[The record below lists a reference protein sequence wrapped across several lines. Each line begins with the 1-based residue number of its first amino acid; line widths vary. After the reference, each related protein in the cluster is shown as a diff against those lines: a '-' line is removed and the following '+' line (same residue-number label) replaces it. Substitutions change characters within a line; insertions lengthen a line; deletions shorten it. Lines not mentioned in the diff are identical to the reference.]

1 MKPQAMASLVA
12 AAALGAIMATASMAS
27 AEINRGGGLGAA
39 GRCPTRSEAQC
50 MASCAPAGSSAE
62 TVARCRAQCNYP
74 DRLPDDPLDCQ
85 YFTRAQVVAPNA
97 TARAGA
103 QRHQ

>member
-1 MKPQAMASLVA
+1 MKPQTLASLLA
-12 AAALGAIMATASMAS
+12 AATFGAVMATASMAS
-27 AEINRGGGLGAA
+27 GEINRGGGLGAT

-62 TVARCRAQCNYP
+62 TVARCRTQCNYP
-74 DRLPDDPLDCQ
+74 ERLPDDPLDCQ
-85 YFTRAQVVAPNA
+85 YFTRAQTVAPNA
-97 TARAGA
+97 TTRAGV